1 MREFTEAQK
10 ERLRQLS
17 EKYRKIRARC
27 RQYCGTWNSEDRDCE
42 IYGSYHPSP
51 SKCPYFLQS
60 ELADE
65 EKIK

>member
-1 MREFTEAQK
+1 MCNFTAAQK
-10 ERLRQLS
+10 ERLQQLS
-17 EKYRKIRARC
+17 EKYRKLRARC
-27 RQYCGTWNSEDRDCE
+27 SQYCGTWNSEDRDCE

-51 SKCPYFLQS
+51 SKCPYFLQY